1 MKNSF
6 YYSQNIIEEEIE
18 SSTFTKKICILLII
32 IGITLFSIVVYI
44 KFKGGYDFSNLRNY
58 SVIFNPLP
66 IQKAIGSED
75 ELPIE
80 NNITEKKIDKNKILI
95 EESNED
101 EKEIAILF
109 NALSIE
115 LDN

>member
-18 SSTFTKKICILLII
+18 PSTFSKKICILLII
-32 IGITLFSIVVYI
+32 IGIILFSIVGYI

-58 SVIFNPLP
+58 SVIFNPIP
-66 IQKAIGSED
+66 IQKAIGSEN

-80 NNITEKKIDKNKILI
+80 NNITEDKILI
-95 EESNED
+95 EKSNEK
-101 EKEIAILF
+101 KEIDILF
-109 NALSIE
+109 NALSTE